1 MYDNFGGQGAKFSK
15 LSDLTRHSP
24 LVFFV
29 NVLVLFF
36 PFFANFPLFL
46 TNLQYVYQSISSKP
60 QSSLMLEYPACKT
73 KLIFL
78 SRLFFL

>member
-1 MYDNFGGQGAKFSK
+1 MYDNFGGRGAKFSK

-46 TNLQYVYQSISSKP
+46 TSLQ
-60 QSSLMLEYPACKT
+60 
-73 KLIFL
+73 
-78 SRLFFL
+78 